1 MNKFFTTEE
10 NKKLEEKVW
19 QEFLEKMKQAVSS
32 KNIGGVLEIVLSS
45 YEKKELMRRLAIISF
60 LNEGKTYRKISE
72 ILGVSHQ
79 TIRAVKKC
87 VLENSSK
94 FYNPYRRKEK
104 KIKPLPGVS
113 FLDNL
118 AEILSKAPKYRYIS
132 RGGRWRFLNM

>member
-1 MNKFFTTEE
+1 MGKFFITEE
-10 NKKLEEKVW
+10 NKKLEEKAW
-19 QEFLEKMKQAVSS
+19 QEFLNKLKHAISS
-32 KNIGGVLEIVLSS
+32 KNSGEVLETLLSS
-45 YEKKELMRRLAIISF
+45 YEKKELVRRLAVVS
-60 LNEGKTYRKISE
+60 LLSKGKTYRKISE

-104 KIKPLPGVS
+104 KIKPLPGLS
-113 FLDNL
+113 FIDDLSR
-118 AEILSKAPKYRYIS
+118 ILSKAPKYKYTS

>member
-1 MNKFFTTEE
+1 MSKFFTTEE

-19 QEFLEKMKQAVSS
+19 QEFLEKIKQAVSS
-32 KNIGGVLEIVLSS
+32 NNIGEALEILLSS
-45 YEKKELMRRLAIISF
+45 CEKKELARRLAIISL
-60 LNEGKTYRKISE
+60 LNEGRTYRKISE

-104 KIKPLPGVS
+104 KIKPLPGIS
-113 FLDNL
+113 LIEDL
-118 AEILSKAPKYRYIS
+118 AEILSKASTYRG
-132 RGGRWRFLNM
+132 RGR

>member
-1 MNKFFTTEE
+1 MSKFFATEE

-19 QEFLEKMKQAVSS
+19 QEFLNKLRHAISS
-32 KNIGGVLEIVLSS
+32 KNSEEVLETLLSS
-45 YEKKELMRRLAIISF
+45 YEKKELARRLAIISL

-104 KIKPLPGVS
+104 KIKPLPGIS
-113 FLDNL
+113 LIEDL
-118 AEILSKAPKYRYIS
+118 AEILSKAPAYK
-132 RGGRWRFLNM
+132 GKGRWRFLNM

>member
-19 QEFLEKMKQAVSS
+19 QEFLNKLRHAISS
-32 KNIGGVLEIVLSS
+32 KNSEEVLETLLSS
-45 YEKKELMRRLAIISF
+45 YEKKELARRLAIISL
-60 LNEGKTYRKISE
+60 LNEGKTYRRISE

-104 KIKPLPGVS
+104 KIKPLPGIS
-113 FLDNL
+113 LIEDL
-118 AEILSKAPKYRYIS
+118 AEILSKAPAYK
-132 RGGRWRFLNM
+132 GKGRWRFLNM

>member
-1 MNKFFTTEE
+1 MSKFFATEE

-19 QEFLEKMKQAVSS
+19 QEFLNKLRHAISS
-32 KNIGGVLEIVLSS
+32 KNSEEVLETLLSS
-45 YEKKELMRRLAIISF
+45 YEKKELARRLAIISL
-60 LNEGKTYRKISE
+60 LNEGKTYRRISE

-104 KIKPLPGVS
+104 KIKPLPGIS
-113 FLDNL
+113 LIEDL
-118 AEILSKAPKYRYIS
+118 AEILSEAPAYK
-132 RGGRWRFLNM
+132 GKGRCRFLNM

>member
-1 MNKFFTTEE
+1 MSKFFATEE

-19 QEFLEKMKQAVSS
+19 QEFLNKLRHAISS
-32 KNIGGVLEIVLSS
+32 KNSEEVLETLLSS
-45 YEKKELMRRLAIISF
+45 YEKKELARRLAIISL
-60 LNEGKTYRKISE
+60 LNEGKTYRRISE

-104 KIKPLPGVS
+104 KIKPLPGIS
-113 FLDNL
+113 LIEDL
-118 AEILSKAPKYRYIS
+118 AEILSKAPAYK
-132 RGGRWRFLNM
+132 GKGRWRFLNM

>member
-1 MNKFFTTEE
+1 MSKFFATEE

-19 QEFLEKMKQAVSS
+19 QEFLNKLRHAISS
-32 KNIGGVLEIVLSS
+32 KNSEEILETLLSS
-45 YEKKELMRRLAIISF
+45 YEKKELARRLAIISL
-60 LNEGKTYRKISE
+60 LNEGKTYRRISE

-104 KIKPLPGVS
+104 KIKPLPGIS
-113 FLDNL
+113 LIEDL
-118 AEILSKAPKYRYIS
+118 AEILSKAPAYK
-132 RGGRWRFLNM
+132 GKGRWRFLNM